1 MKQKHYIAGLYYRLS
16 QEDERQGE
24 SVSIDNQRTILRKYA
39 EERGFTIH
47 DEYIDDGV
55 SGTTFDRPEV
65 QRLLDDAKT
74 GVINTIIVKDL
85 SRFGRN
91 YIEVGQYVDYVFP
104 AFGIRFIAI
113 QDNVDTENRDSNA
126 MEMMPIM
133 NIFNEW
139 HAANTSK
146 KIRAVLKSN
155 ARDGKY
161 HARKAPYGYVK
172 GDDEK
177 KTPIIDE
184 EAAAVVKRI
193 FEMRASGLSP
203 HKIADILNAEGI
215 LNPSRYSMEKYGI
228 VGKRNHFGLWSF
240 CAVNSILKNPTY
252 LGHMAQQRWSSISYK
267 NHKRYKRDES
277 EWITVYNTHEPIIT
291 QELWDKVREVE
302 KSVAQGRKTKR
313 GYTHPLSGFLFCADC
328 GGKMKLNYINR
339 NGKIDFNFNCGNH
352 MRIGK
357 AYCFSHFIQAKDI
370 EAIVLNDIREMAQRI
385 VLDEKTIRE
394 EFIRHNA
401 ELADKAIK
409 SAKKELQAKRKRT
422 EELSRLMQLAYEDRL
437 KGKMPEDICISFIQK
452 YSEEQKKV
460 EAEIAVLEERMTE
473 TTNTIQSADEFI
485 RNIKKYL
492 EAPEL
497 TREMCYELLDR
508 VVVGGHPKHTGKERV
523 IDIVYKVDIASV
535 LRYKLNNPNK

>member
-39 EERGFTIH
+39 EERGFEIH
-47 DEYIDDGV
+47 DEYIDDGI
-55 SGTTFDRPEV
+55 SGTTFQRPEV

-133 NIFNEW
+133 NVFNEW

-155 ARDGKY
+155 AKDGKY

-172 GDDEK
+172 SDTEK

-203 HKIADILNAEGI
+203 HKIADKLNEDNI
-215 LNPSRYSMEKYGI
+215 PNPSKYSFDKYGI
-228 VGKRNHFGLWSF
+228 VGKRNHFRLWSF
-240 CAVNSILKNPTY
+240 VAVNSILQNPTY
-252 LGHMAQQRWSSISYK
+252 LGHMAQQRWSSVSYK

-277 EWITVYNTHEPIIT
+277 EWIVVKNTHEPIIT

-339 NGKIDFNFNCGNH
+339 DGKLYFNFNCGNH
-352 MRIGK
+352 LRLGK
-357 AYCFSHFIQAKDI
+357 SYCFSHFIRAKDI
-370 EAIVLNDIREMAQRI
+370 EAIVLDDIQTMAQRI

-394 EFIRHNA
+394 DFIRHNA
-401 ELADKAIK
+401 ELADQAIK
-409 SAKKELQAKRKRT
+409 SAKKGLQIKRKRK

-437 KGKMPEDICISFIQK
+437 KGKMPEDICIGFIQM
-452 YSEEQKKV
+452 YSDEQKRL
-460 EAEIAVLEERMTE
+460 ENEITELEERLTE
-473 TTNTIQSADEFI
+473 TTNTIQSADDFI

-497 TREMCYELLDR
+497 TREMCYELIDR
-508 VVVGGHPKHTGKERV
+508 IIVGGHPKHTGKERE

-535 LRYKLNNPNK
+535 LRHKLKK

>member
-39 EERGFTIH
+39 EERGFEIH
-47 DEYIDDGV
+47 DEYIDDGI
-55 SGTTFDRPEV
+55 SGTTFQRPEV

-91 YIEVGQYVDYVFP
+91 YIEVGQYIDYVFP

-113 QDNVDTENRDSNA
+113 QDNVDTDNRDSGA

-133 NIFNEW
+133 NVFNEW

-146 KIRAVLKSN
+146 KIRAVLKTN
-155 ARDGKY
+155 AREGKY

-172 GDDEK
+172 SDTEK
-177 KTPIIDE
+177 KTPIVDE
-184 EAAAVVKRI
+184 EAAEIVKRI

-203 HKIADILNAEGI
+203 HKIADTLNAEGI
-215 LNPSRYSMEKYGI
+215 MNPSRYSVEKHGV
-228 VGKRNHFGLWSF
+228 VGRKENMGLWSF
-240 CAVNSILKNPTY
+240 CAVNSILNNPTY
-252 LGHMAQQRWSSISYK
+252 LGHIAQQRWSSISYK

-277 EWITVYNTHEPIIT
+277 EWIVVKNTHEAIIS
-291 QELWDKVREVE
+291 QKLWDKVREVE

-328 GGKMKLNYINR
+328 GGKMKMNYISR
-339 NGKIDFNFNCGNH
+339 NSKVYLNFNCGNH
-352 MRIGK
+352 VRLGK
-357 AYCFSHFIQAKDI
+357 SYCFSHFIQAKDI
-370 EAIVLNDIREMAQRI
+370 EAIVLDDIQTMAQRI
-385 VLDEKTIRE
+385 VLDEKSIRE
-394 EFIRHNA
+394 EFIRHNT
-401 ELADKAIK
+401 EVQEKSIK
-409 SAKKELQAKRKRT
+409 TTKKELQLKRKRT
-422 EELSRLMQLAYEDRL
+422 EELSRLMQIAYEDRL
-437 KGKMPEDICISFIQK
+437 KGKMPEDICLSFIQR
-452 YSEEQKKV
+452 YSEEQKKL
-460 EAEIAVLEERMTE
+460 EAEIEGLEERLTE
-473 TTNTIQSADEFI
+473 TENTIQSADDFI

-497 TREMCYELLDR
+497 TREMCYELIDR
-508 VVVGGHPKHTGKERV
+508 IIIGGHPKHTGRERE